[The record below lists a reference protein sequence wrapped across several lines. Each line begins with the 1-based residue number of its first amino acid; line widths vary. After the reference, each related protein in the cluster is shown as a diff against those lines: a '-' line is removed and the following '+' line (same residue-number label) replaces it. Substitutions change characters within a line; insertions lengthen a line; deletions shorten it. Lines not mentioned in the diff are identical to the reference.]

1 MISAR
6 GNTTESRKIVAIFCA
21 LAPVFFLWALCLAF
35 FWPLVTPYEDSRLYF
50 ARGDLTDQFF
60 PFRRF
65 IAASLWNGSLPLWN
79 PGMFGG
85 HPALADIQS
94 AFFSPLT
101 LLTILFAGREGLPF
115 YTLQLEILA
124 DFCLGGLFMYLFARQ
139 IAQRRASALLAALAF
154 TLGGYLTSYPPE
166 QLPILESSIWLPLA
180 LYFIQRDMK
189 GQSALSPFP
198 PLGVTL
204 AGMSLGLTILGGHPQ
219 TALLS
224 FYTALL
230 YLAYLAWCIG
240 GKPPVYQKT
249 LRTWGPVVLYPAWAA
264 FIGLGVGAV
273 QWLPTA
279 ELLGLSTRAST
290 SFAELEG
297 GFPLADL
304 LSLLFPGFVSRY
316 APLYVGL
323 LPLLTALA
331 ALVIPYPH
339 LSPEKMAADRRRP
352 IADRSSSAVVV
363 PAEATS
369 PFDQRKRPWPQRYA
383 AFWAGL
389 ALLALLLSFGGNTF
403 LYPLAYLAIPGFNLF
418 RGQERAAFIYSLA
431 VATLAGLGADLL
443 AGSSKTDLSS
453 WKRPAILLAAIMVAL
468 LVIFGYTTDRPEGPD
483 VVLLFL
489 RDRTGQ
495 LLVILLVSLLL
506 LAARS
511 QGRLSPGVF
520 LGFAI
525 LVTAADLFLTNRP
538 VNLSR
543 QDPVTYFQQAPAI
556 RGFLQRETPPFR
568 VRNNKVWPENFGSAW
583 GLASLEGNSPLQI
596 RILPELAKAIDEWRL
611 WQLLDV
617 RYVVTRQDPG
627 TGTRRIMQEGD
638 VGLYQ
643 VVEGP
648 PRHAWIVGEAR
659 LAHSDAEALTM
670 LGAPDFDPHR
680 HAVIQDATVLPLDGL
695 SGQAQVTVYRPQYI
709 AIEAQ
714 AKGRSLLVVSEIFYP
729 GWRARVNGREVPLYR
744 VDYALRGIV
753 LEPGVQRVELFYQP
767 LSFYLGTAIS
777 LATWLLSGSLLLWRF
792 LRR

>member
-1 MISAR
+1 MIPAR
-6 GNTTESRKIVAIFCA
+6 RNTADSRKIVAILRA
-21 LAPVFFLWALCLAF
+21 LVPVFLLWALCLAF
-35 FWPLVTPYEDSRLYF
+35 FWPLVTPHEDSRLYF
-50 ARGDLTDQFF
+50 ARGDLSDQFF

-65 IAASLWNGSLPLWN
+65 IAASLWNGNLPLWN

-94 AFFSPLT
+94 ALFSPLT
-101 LLTILFAGREGLPF
+101 LLTTLFVGRDGLPF
-115 YTLQLEILA
+115 YALQLEILA
-124 DFCLGGLFMYLFARQ
+124 DFCLGGLFMYLFARH
-139 IAQRRASALLAALAF
+139 IGRYRASALLAALAF

-166 QLPILESSIWLPLA
+166 QLPMLESAIWLPLA
-180 LYFIQRDMK
+180 LYFIQRDMNK

-230 YLAYLAWCIG
+230 YMAYLAWRIG
-240 GKPPVYQKT
+240 CQLPGYQKT
-249 LRTWGPVVLYPAWAA
+249 LRVLGLMVLYPAWAA

-279 ELLGLSTRAST
+279 ELLSLSTRAST
-290 SFAELEG
+290 NFAELEG
-297 GFPLADL
+297 GFPLADQ
-304 LSLLFPGFVSRY
+304 LSPLFPGFVSRY

-331 ALVIPYPH
+331 ALLIPYRQG
-339 LSPEKMAADRRRP
+339 SPG
-352 IADRSSSAVVV
+352 RSG
-363 PAEATS
+363 TL
-369 PFDQRKRPWPQRYA
+369 QPQMFV

-389 ALLALLLSFGGNTF
+389 ALAALLLSFGGNTF
-403 LYPLAYLAIPGFNLF
+403 LYPLAYLVLPGFNLF
-418 RGQERAAFIYSLA
+418 RGQERASFLYSLA

-443 AGSSKTDLSS
+443 AGSTRADLSP
-453 WKRPAILLAAIMVAL
+453 WKRPAILLAAIMAAL
-468 LVIFGYTTDRPEGPD
+468 FLIFGYTAARPEGPD
-483 VVLLFL
+483 MVLLFL
-489 RDRTGQ
+489 QDRTGQ
-495 LLVILLVSLLL
+495 LLVIFLISLLL

-520 LGFAI
+520 LGLAL
-525 LVTAADLFLTNRP
+525 LVTAADLFLINRP

-556 RGFLQRETPPFR
+556 RGFLQKEALPFR
-568 VRNNKVWPENFGSAW
+568 VRNNKVWPENFGSVW

-596 RILPELAKAIDEWRL
+596 RIFSELAKAVDEWRL

-627 TGTRRIMQEGD
+627 TGTRRIRQEGD
-638 VGLYQ
+638 VGLYR

-659 LAHSDAEALTM
+659 LAHSDAEALAM

-680 HAVIQDATVLPLDGL
+680 HAVIQDTAILPLDGL
-695 SGQAQVTVYRPQYI
+695 DGQAQVTIYRPQYI

-714 AKGRSLLVVSEIFYP
+714 ARGRSLLVISEIFYP
-729 GWRARVNGREVPLYR
+729 GWRARVNGQEVPLYR
-744 VDYALRGIV
+744 VDYALRGII
-753 LEPGVQRVELFYQP
+753 LEAGVQRVELIYQP
-767 LSFYLGTAIS
+767 LTFYLGAAIS
-777 LATWLLSGSLLLWRF
+777 LVTWLLISSLLLWRF